1 MYPITKKDAKEI
13 FETTKDKESS
23 SIIGLELSVEGPNPP
38 ASRNAVLVLGNYIT
52 QTLLLS
58 SLQNWVVAGQSAVNG
73 ELLKAENQVLQTRY
87 SIELSGKHIADLVS
101 LQTKYPESQ
110 RMEARQVVSADAAS
124 ARYLAPVSQ
133 VIAIEAGVAESN
145 ESLRRMER
153 RVRQLKVEAA
163 FFNAAAQELRE
174 TLQGWTL
181 LQRLTDKKQRTF
193 HALDSSDD
201 ATKEVSN
208 RFDLELK
215 GFKDQFSIAFG
226 FRSAVLEP
234 TQSSRSPTKM
244 ALMGALVGLLAGI
257 LIAIGLAFLPRARV
271 HSDGSTYLGLHSAEA
286 KVA

>member
-1 MYPITKKDAKEI
+1 M
-13 FETTKDKESS
+13 
-23 SIIGLELSVEGPNPP
+23 
-38 ASRNAVLVLGNYIT
+38 
-52 QTLLLS
+52 
-58 SLQNWVVAGQSAVNG
+58 VNFS
-73 ELLKAENQVLQTRY
+73 EAENQVLQTRY
-87 SIELSGKHIADLVS
+87 SIEQSGKHIADLVS

-133 VIAIEAGVAESN
+133 VIAIEAGVAELN

-153 RVRQLKVEAA
+153 RVRQLNVEAA
-163 FFNAAAQELRE
+163 FFNAAAQELRA

-181 LQRLTDKKQRTF
+181 LQHLTDTKQRTF

-244 ALMGALVGLLAGI
+244 ALMGALAGLLAGV
-257 LIAIGLAFLPRARV
+257 LLAIGLAFLPRARAQ
-271 HSDGSTYLGLHSAEA
+271 SDSSTYFGLHSAEA
-286 KVA
+286 RVA